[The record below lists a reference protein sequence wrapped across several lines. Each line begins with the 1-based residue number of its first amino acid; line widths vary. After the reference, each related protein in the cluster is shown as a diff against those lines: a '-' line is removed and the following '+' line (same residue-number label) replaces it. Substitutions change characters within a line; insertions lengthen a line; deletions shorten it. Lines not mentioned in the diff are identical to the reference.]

1 MKRLIFII
9 ILGLSFLSLLPRY
22 LWAHGVVY
30 EISKENA
37 VIVKIGYDDG
47 EPMSYAEVKIF
58 SPLEREPA
66 LSEVEGIEYQNGRTD
81 RNGCFAF
88 FPDQA
93 GEWRVVVN
101 DGMGHGLVTEVPVK
115 EGMNLNTIHHG
126 FPRGQKLITG
136 IGIIWG
142 LTGLVLYLKL
152 RKRTA

>member
-1 MKRLIFII
+1 MKKRLVLII
-9 ILGLSFLSLLPRY
+9 ILGLSFLSLLPGSLR
-22 LWAHGVVY
+22 AHGVVY

-37 VIVKIGYDDG
+37 VIVKVGYDDG

-58 SPLEREPA
+58 SPFETD
-66 LSEVEGIEYQNGRTD
+66 IEYQNGRTD

-88 FPDQA
+88 FPAQA

-101 DGMGHGLVTEVPVK
+101 DGMGHGVVTEVPVK

-152 RKRTA
+152 RKRMA